1 MNQNVYVAICVVLG
15 SLFMIWLIRSQY
27 RQRKCIAEIKEILG
41 CYDRIRALLH
51 WDKSRIVYTIQS
63 PFHRVEIADKVEHIV
78 KYLNTHNFK
87 GMDGAQDRLKE
98 LLNLVNTLP
107 LAIGIDPGQK
117 PSKKELD
124 ASVRIACIMLSF
136 SGDKLVL
143 ISYISQGQ

>member
-1 MNQNVYVAICVVLG
+1 MNQNVHVAICVVLG
-15 SLFMIWLIRSQY
+15 ALFVIWLIRSQY
-27 RQRKCIAEIKEILG
+27 KQRKYIAEIKEILG
-41 CYDRIRALLH
+41 CYDRIRTLLH
-51 WDKSRIVYTIQS
+51 WDKSRVVYSIQS
-63 PFHRVEIADKVEHIV
+63 PFHRVEITDKIEHIV
-78 KYLNTHNFK
+78 KYMDTHNFK

-107 LAIGIDPGQK
+107 LDIGIDPEQK

-143 ISYISQGQ
+143 ISYMNQGQ